1 MARKA
6 IYESGAMLVWP
17 LRIPKTMKKQLEDLA
32 RADQREVTNY
42 VRVVLANH
50 IHAAEKDRVD
60 AEKGKIKAMRADG

>member
-6 IYESGAMLVWP
+6 IYEGGAMLVWP
-17 LRIPKTMKKQLEDLA
+17 LRIPAAMKKQLEDLA

-50 IHAAEKDRVD
+50 IRAAEKGRVE
-60 AEKGKIKAMRADG
+60 AEKGKTKVMRMDG